1 MSPLLTVAIVNFSA
15 AVAVPASDA
24 ASTAPVNVLSAVLIM
39 ELLPFF
45 LAKIDIQQLL
55 LLGFNGFLHLKK
67 SEIEQLLC

>member
-1 MSPLLTVAIVNFSA
+1 
-15 AVAVPASDA
+15 
-24 ASTAPVNVLSAVLIM
+24 M

-67 SEIEQLLC
+67 SETEQLLC